1 MKDKR
6 GTTNENDIINKKK
19 QNGRGRTIMIDK
31 HRGVIRRTSETMRQ
45 KETDEFMELSP
56 RCLFQF
62 INGLLEFAH
71 MSRIRRMNKSSG

>member
-1 MKDKR
+1 
-6 GTTNENDIINKKK
+6 
-19 QNGRGRTIMIDK
+19 MIDK